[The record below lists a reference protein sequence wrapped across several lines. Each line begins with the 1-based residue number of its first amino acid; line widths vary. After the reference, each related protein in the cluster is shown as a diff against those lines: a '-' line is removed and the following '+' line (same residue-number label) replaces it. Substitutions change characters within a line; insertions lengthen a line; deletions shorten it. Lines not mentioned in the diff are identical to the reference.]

1 MVELKRILD
10 KGDVMKYK
18 FILTSIFLLFAIS
31 AVSFAQEAETKLK
44 TTSVFIMPLARD
56 VQNYNFSLDRE
67 RLRLVSMFSSLGF
80 NVIEDE
86 TTWEKISKFDYDLAN
101 LSKKMLAKLSDAV
114 NVDLIVYKN
123 LNRIRVYD
131 CNKKSFVNFEM
142 NLPYT
147 SSQYVAQRLKQIGY

>member
-1 MVELKRILD
+1 
-10 KGDVMKYK
+10 MKYK
-18 FILTSIFLLFAIS
+18 SILTSILLLLIIS
-31 AVSFAQEAETKLK
+31 AVSFAQEAEIKLK
-44 TTSVFIMPLARD
+44 TTSVFIMPLTSHIE
-56 VQNYNFSLDRE
+56 NYNFSLDRE

-86 TTWEKISKFDYDLAN
+86 ATWDKISKFDYDLAN
-101 LSKKMLAKLSDAV
+101 LSKKMLDKLSDVV

-142 NLPYT
+142 KQPYT
-147 SSQYVAQRLKQIGY
+147 SSQYVAQKLKQIGY

>member
-1 MVELKRILD
+1 
-10 KGDVMKYK
+10 MKYK
-18 FILTSIFLLFAIS
+18 SILTSILLLTIA
-31 AVSFAQEAETKLK
+31 AVSFAQNTETNSK
-44 TTSVFIMPLARD
+44 TTSVFIMPLVRD
-56 VQNYNFSLDRE
+56 VQNYNFSTDRE

-80 NVIEDE
+80 NVVDGE

-114 NVDLIVYKN
+114 DVDLIVYKN

-142 NLPYT
+142 NQPYT
-147 SSQYVAQRLKQIGY
+147 SSQFVAQRLKQIGY